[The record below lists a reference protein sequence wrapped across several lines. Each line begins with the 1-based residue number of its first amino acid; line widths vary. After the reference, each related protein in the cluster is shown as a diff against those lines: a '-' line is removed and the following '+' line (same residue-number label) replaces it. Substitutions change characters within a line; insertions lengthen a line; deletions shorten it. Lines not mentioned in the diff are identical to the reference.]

1 MFGGKKSAAPQPFDN
16 EGYSHEYEYYAAA
29 YLGINAFNS
38 GVNELARKGWEL
50 VNGAM
55 AGTAHYA
62 YMRRP
67 LKKPSND

>member
-1 MFGGKKSAAPQPFDN
+1 MFGNKRAAPATPDDT
-16 EGYSHEYEYYAAA
+16 GYDQEFEYHAAA

-38 GVNELARKGWEL
+38 GVNEHARKGWEL

-62 YMRRP
+62 YMRRRLRRGEP
-67 LKKPSND
+67 EE